1 MLVQCA
7 EGIHTKKLE
16 HQSGKL
22 ADWVRELLCR
32 KKQLCRHLCSGK
44 QAGQNSTG
52 TDGATAN
59 LRSIKA
65 EIHQFKQSFIW
76 FLRILIL
83 MILTAHRPVEEP
95 VKRKG
100 SLKPYIFL
108 EVHQARN
115 SSRRGNK
122 NPIQTPD
129 RFKQANLSSK
139 SVLQKNRE

>member
-7 EGIHTKKLE
+7 GVFIQKLE

-44 QAGQNSTG
+44 QAGQNSPG

-95 VKRKG
+95 VKTER
-100 SLKPYIFL
+100 LIEAVYFL

-139 SVLQKNRE
+139 IGVAKKRE